1 MPFTS
6 WRGVVGCIKPTMR
19 PGGLEELIRILPEGI
34 GVIPLFLEIKEGTT
48 DEFNRAFTRFEPQVA
63 KLAELGCDV
72 IHPEGAPPFMLL
84 GYNGEAKV
92 LDEWQKKYKAP
103 IFTSGSNHVRALKAL
118 GVKRF
123 VGVTYFTGSIN
134 DLFAK
139 YFVEAGFDVLGM
151 EGMEAAFEDVGQ
163 MSAHD
168 VYAHVKRSFLKH
180 PGRGSH
186 LSARLWLAGL
196 AGHRHAGAGSR
207 RAGRSSGAGAVL
219 GDPTSFDDLMSGRQG
234 LWPATLHEMH
244 SGLSFRGSPF
254 RRLRRPAL
262 VSRHSGR

>member
-34 GVIPLFLEIKEGTT
+34 GVLPLFLEIKEGTT
-48 DEFNRAFTRFEPQVA
+48 DEFHRAFQRFEPLVA
-63 KLAELGCDV
+63 KLAQAGCDIV
-72 IHPEGAPPFMLL
+72 HAEGAPPFMLL
-84 GYNGEAKV
+84 GYDGEAKV
-92 LDEWQKKYKAP
+92 LEEWEKKYKAP
-103 IFTSGSNHVRALKAL
+103 VFTSGSNHVRALRAL

-151 EGMEAAFEDVGQ
+151 EGMATAFEDVGQ

-168 VYAHVKRSFLKH
+168 VYAHVKRSFLRH
-180 PGRGSH
+180 PEAEAIYMLGTGWRVLPVIDMLEQDLGVPVVH
-186 LSARLWLAGL
+186 PVPARCWEI
-196 AGHRHAGAGSR
+196 
-207 RAGRSSGAGAVL
+207 
-219 GDPTSFDDLMSGRQG
+219 Q
-234 LWPATLHEMH
+234 
-244 SGLSFRGSPF
+244 
-254 RRLRRPAL
+254 RRLSIRQP
-262 VSRHSGR
+262 VKGYGRLLAEMVAG